1 MKECKVCKVC
11 GKEFDPDAPM
21 DDPAVQAGAFMATQE
36 WNDAGEVCPRCLE
49 SRGILGMMYCREYD
63 S

>member
-1 MKECKVCKVC
+1 
-11 GKEFDPDAPM
+11 M

-36 WNDAGEVCPRCLE
+36 WNDTGEVCPRCLE